1 MLPPAVRIYVARDA
15 VDMRKS
21 FDGLAAL
28 TQFALGEDPL
38 SGHLYVFRNR
48 TATLLKLLYRDRSG
62 WCLFAKRLERG
73 RFRWPVVREE
83 ARSVEIEAGD
93 LACLL
98 DGIDLRTI
106 RRPARWQRGGRADN
120 GKGGS
125 QVSLIT

>member
-1 MLPPAVRIYVARDA
+1 MLPPAVRIYIARDG

-73 RFRWPVVREE
+73 RFRWPEVRAE
-83 ARSVEIEAGD
+83 ARSVEIEAGE

-98 DGIDLRTI
+98 DGIDLRSL
-106 RRPARWQRGGRADN
+106 RRPSRWQRGG
-120 GKGGS
+120 GGGDRKS
-125 QVSLIT
+125 VV

>member
-1 MLPPAVRIYVARDA
+1 MLPPAVRIYVARDG

-48 TATLLKLLYRDRSG
+48 PATLVKILYRDRSG

-73 RFRWPVVREE
+73 CFRWPEVRDE
-83 ARSVEIEAGD
+83 ARAVEIEAGD
-93 LACLL
+93 LACLI
-98 DGIDLRTI
+98 DGIDLRSI
-106 RRPARWQRGGRADN
+106 RRGRRWQRGGAETS
-120 GKGGS
+120 KGC
-125 QVSLIT
+125 QAHVNT

>member
-1 MLPPAVRIYVARDA
+1 MLPPAVRIYVARDG

-28 TQFALGEDPL
+28 TQFALGENPL

-48 TATLLKLLYRDRSG
+48 MATLLKILYRDRSG

-73 RFRWPVVREE
+73 RFRWPEVHDGTRAV
-83 ARSVEIEAGD
+83 AIEAGD

-98 DGIDLRTI
+98 DGIDLRSI
-106 RRPARWQRGGRADN
+106 RRTRRWQRGPGVASVP
-120 GKGGS
+120 GGVAS
-125 QVSLIT
+125 SL

>member
-1 MLPPAVRIYVARDA
+1 MLMLPPSVRIYVARDG

-38 SGHLYVFRNR
+38 SGHLFVFRNR
-48 TATLLKLLYRDRSG
+48 SATLTKILYRDLSG

-73 RFRWPVVREE
+73 RFRWPEVRDGM
-83 ARSVEIEAGD
+83 RTVEIEAGD

-98 DGIDLRTI
+98 DGIDLRSI
-106 RRPARWQRGGRADN
+106 RRGRRWERGALRATA
-120 GKGGS
+120 GELPGH
-125 QVSLIT
+125 VT

>member
-1 MLPPAVRIYVARDA
+1 MLPPAVRIYVARDG

-38 SGHLYVFRNR
+38 SGHLFVFRNR
-48 TATLLKLLYRDRSG
+48 MANLMKILYRDRSG

-73 RFRWPVVREE
+73 RFRWPVVREGMRV
-83 ARSVEIEAGD
+83 AEIEAGD

-98 DGIDLRTI
+98 DGIDLHSI
-106 RRPARWQRGGRADN
+106 RRAQRWHPREVAMREELRAT
-120 GKGGS
+120 
-125 QVSLIT
+125 QVT